1 MWEGKTMKHCHND
14 CCIIDRVY
22 TILFILLLTLSAE
35 SFITA
40 KALADYA
47 NNEVISGQIVIA
59 ENMTKEY
66 SDARITFNNSY
77 FNNNT
82 AIIVKNGA
90 TLTIRNSLFDLSNI
104 GNNTAVKVEKGGTL
118 IIDNSE
124 VSGANGDPY
133 TIGDGYDF
141 YTYGGYFVVTGGTMR
156 IINGSVFQ
164 NNANISYYGPFF
176 YKFAHNIIVVYDGNL
191 DIIDSSYKENTGG
204 YCTHIKAIN
213 TRITIEN
220 SQITNNIGAAIFN
233 IYKSSLS
240 FRNSE
245 FSDNKISGSNGY
257 PGGIYAHA
265 SYIDL
270 YENNVF
276 KNTSVPLFIIAA
288 SRLNIEKGNLFE
300 KNSFAI
306 KLRSASIV
314 QIDGS
319 EFNSNG
325 SDINTTVFSSLKITN
340 TKFTGNRFG
349 PAVFDMVSKGE
360 PFTDMVFSLPGT
372 IDEEIKK
379 QIIIRD
385 SEFTNNAGG
394 AIYLGDDSDFNKRS
408 EADPRDGLTPVII
421 ENTKFIGNS
430 AVRNED
436 SETIKG
442 GAIYLGNT
450 VHAHVKNLLVTEN
463 DAANGGNGLFVD
475 QYGMVIIN
483 PRQGAMII
491 GNQSENSTEKDDIR
505 VLDSE
510 TKNMFSEKMLNG
522 GFHHWSETGR
532 FTNTVSYY
540 QWELKDRANIFE
552 ICGDDEDC
560 EVYDFCREFPEN
572 YKCEDGW
579 VEYYDWGLAEKEV
592 NGFSLVSRP
601 DLLTLPEGNI
611 VLVQGN
617 SAAAAEGKSA
627 YGGGIAVNGILEVGE
642 PGVTVSVR
650 KVWNVEGDAIPT
662 PEEFLPMLK
671 LTANGQSFPTGEIR
685 QLSQTDEDGKTV
697 TVFSIEN
704 DPWVTIR
711 VTDAGDKV
719 YEVLYEDLPAEIGG
733 EAVIYSV
740 TEESS
745 KYEIEQSGDMEQ
757 GFEIVNTLK
766 EEEEQT
772 WFRFIENGGMLPR
785 TGFSALNP
793 QELPQQGAEISYKAS
808 GLTLQIPSLSVTAEI
823 VTVPAVDEDYPVE
836 WLGGNAGLLEGSS
849 EPGKGVSI
857 IAAHNHLNTTEAGP
871 FALLSEL
878 EAGDVLFV
886 LDRGSQYRS
895 FRVYA
900 SEKIGEND
908 TAALRALAE
917 EAEDPLLLI
926 TCEDERPEGGY
937 ANRRIVAASPM

>member
-1 MWEGKTMKHCHND
+1 M
-14 CCIIDRVY
+14 
-22 TILFILLLTLSAE
+22 
-35 SFITA
+35 
-40 KALADYA
+40 
-47 NNEVISGQIVIA
+47 
-59 ENMTKEY
+59 
-66 SDARITFNNSY
+66 
-77 FNNNT
+77 
-82 AIIVKNGA
+82 
-90 TLTIRNSLFDLSNI
+90 
-104 GNNTAVKVEKGGTL
+104 
-118 IIDNSE
+118 
-124 VSGANGDPY
+124 
-133 TIGDGYDF
+133 
-141 YTYGGYFVVTGGTMR
+141 
-156 IINGSVFQ
+156 
-164 NNANISYYGPFF
+164 
-176 YKFAHNIIVVYDGNL
+176 
-191 DIIDSSYKENTGG
+191 
-204 YCTHIKAIN
+204 
-213 TRITIEN
+213 
-220 SQITNNIGAAIFN
+220 
-233 IYKSSLS
+233 
-240 FRNSE
+240 
-245 FSDNKISGSNGY
+245 
-257 PGGIYAHA
+257 
-265 SYIDL
+265 
-270 YENNVF
+270 
-276 KNTSVPLFIIAA
+276 
-288 SRLNIEKGNLFE
+288 
-300 KNSFAI
+300 
-306 KLRSASIV
+306 
-314 QIDGS
+314 
-319 EFNSNG
+319 
-325 SDINTTVFSSLKITN
+325 
-340 TKFTGNRFG
+340 
-349 PAVFDMVSKGE
+349 
-360 PFTDMVFSLPGT
+360 
-372 IDEEIKK
+372 
-379 QIIIRD
+379 
-385 SEFTNNAGG
+385 
-394 AIYLGDDSDFNKRS
+394 
-408 EADPRDGLTPVII
+408 
-421 ENTKFIGNS
+421 
-430 AVRNED
+430 
-436 SETIKG
+436 
-442 GAIYLGNT
+442 
-450 VHAHVKNLLVTEN
+450 
-463 DAANGGNGLFVD
+463 
-475 QYGMVIIN
+475 
-483 PRQGAMII
+483 
-491 GNQSENSTEKDDIR
+491 
-505 VLDSE
+505 
-510 TKNMFSEKMLNG
+510 
-522 GFHHWSETGR
+522 
-532 FTNTVSYY
+532 
-540 QWELKDRANIFE
+540 
-552 ICGDDEDC
+552 
-560 EVYDFCREFPEN
+560 
-572 YKCEDGW
+572 
-579 VEYYDWGLAEKEV
+579 
-592 NGFSLVSRP
+592 
-601 DLLTLPEGNI
+601 
-611 VLVQGN
+611 
-617 SAAAAEGKSA
+617 
-627 YGGGIAVNGILEVGE
+627 NGILEVGE